1 MQIKLDA
8 NTESAFQ
15 KVAQQQGKTAEKLI
29 EEMVKSQVQQQ
40 QPGSARHLP
49 FATIYDTANGSWR
62 FDADDPN
69 LKDQVRLDLARDSM
83 IAKMQRG
90 KYSVASEVSEQEA
103 RQKYIDRL
111 KSKKV

>member
-1 MQIKLDA
+1 MIIRLDS
-8 NTESAFQ
+8 NTESALQ

-62 FDADDPN
+62 FDADDSN
-69 LKDQVRLDLARDSM
+69 LKDRVRQDVARDMM
-83 IAKMQRG
+83 IARMQRG
-90 KYSVASEVSEQEA
+90 KHPVASEVS
-103 RQKYIDRL
+103 
-111 KSKKV
+111 KVRGETTIH